1 MQIGERREPWRAL
14 GPWIFEGGGVRGEE
28 GMGGQQERLNTVP
41 HLQNGDITDWIWHI
55 VGFQQMGII
64 LK

>member
-1 MQIGERREPWRAL
+1 M
-14 GPWIFEGGGVRGEE
+14 FEGGGVRGEE

-41 HLQNGDITDWIWHI
+41 HLQNGDVTDWIWHI
-55 VGFQQMGII
+55 VVFQQMGII